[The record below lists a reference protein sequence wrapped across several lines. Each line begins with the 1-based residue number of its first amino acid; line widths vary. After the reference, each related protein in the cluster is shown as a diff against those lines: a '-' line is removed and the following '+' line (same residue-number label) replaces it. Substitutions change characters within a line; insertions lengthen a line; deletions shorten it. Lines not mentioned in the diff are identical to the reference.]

1 LEGAYFGGVILNLSD
16 RSSVVKRCD
25 NTHTVKLKIMNAEK
39 IGLKA
44 GRFISIAIGG
54 GVGIFYLIKD
64 VIL

>member
-1 LEGAYFGGVILNLSD
+1 MNLSD

>member
-1 LEGAYFGGVILNLSD
+1 MLLQIDYPVM
-16 RSSVVKRCD
+16 
-25 NTHTVKLKIMNAEK
+25 LKIMNAEK

-44 GRFISIAIGG
+44 GNFISIAIGG